1 MPKTNISRYLTDPS
15 LYDRSIKDF
24 EYTVRLFEILNNEDK
39 LKSYIKDTKVVNFND
54 LYDNSGNIKPA
65 GDRNTA
71 DNFETLVG
79 VIESWSN
86 EGGDAGEQDFKDFAG
101 KRLTRHQMEQA
112 DKHSVLT
119 FSDVDKS
126 KLQPGDVIRVSSP
139 RAKNSSA
146 YEVTDN
152 WDPGYYVYNDDKF
165 IRLADADV

>member
-1 MPKTNISRYLTDPS
+1 MPNVDISTYLADPS
-15 LYDRSIKDF
+15 LYHRNIQDFKYTIK
-24 EYTVRLFEILNNEDK
+24 LFEILNDEDR
-39 LKSYIKDTKVVNFND
+39 LKSYIKNTDIVNFSD
-54 LYDNSGNIKPA
+54 LYDKSGKIKPA
-65 GDRNTA
+65 GDKNTA
-71 DNFETLVG
+71 DDFETLVG

-139 RAKNSSA
+139 KAKDSSA

-152 WDPGYYVYNDDKF
+152 WDPGYYVYNNDKF